1 MKKYKYLSIN
11 LIFFLLSII
20 AISLQK
26 FNDRAYF
33 LFQKPSILLY
43 ERKNNKIDIDMIN
56 SKISLLEQ
64 QNFKLQKELI
74 MLKKYKHIYTEL
86 NKNFEIVS
94 LANIVVFDR
103 DYKNFI
109 IAKTYKQVV
118 NNDIVID
125 NSGFLVGR
133 VVKVSKDNIVKIQLL
148 NNSMS
153 YIPVKTINGEVYGA
167 IYGNPNDKECPIALT
182 DYIGDNIKEGSAIIT
197 SGEYNFTPQGIDV
210 GIVEVKNNKYC
221 IKQKANLNL
230 DGLIVVRAKDLV

>member
-1 MKKYKYLSIN
+1 MKKYGYLSVN

-43 ERKNNKIDIDMIN
+43 QKKDNQEDKMLNLKIM
-56 SKISLLEQ
+56 LLEQ
-64 QNFKLQKELI
+64 QNFKLKKELI
-74 MLKKYKHIYTEL
+74 LLNNYKDIYTEL

-148 NNSMS
+148 NNSTS

-221 IKQKANLNL
+221 IKPMANLNL
-230 DGLIVVRAKDLV
+230 DLLIIIRSKNIV